1 MNNNKVVVHNLP
13 DSLSLQDVKA
23 FLSDVSNGTINVKQ
37 CDRANN
43 KTLSKAS
50 YIVHLNT
57 PEEAQMLVVFRRA
70 TLSSTLE
77 IIFLKTQDLME
88 FSARL
93 VLNLGKRGVSQDQKR
108 VACLFLYGLN
118 CIVRG
123 ELYERILKDM
133 THFKFPLLRKFYSK
147 LQS

>member
-70 TLSSTLE
+70 TLSSTLV
-77 IIFLKTQDLME
+77 IIFLKTQDLMK

-93 VLNLGKRGVSQDQKR
+93 VLNLGKRGVVKIKK
-108 VACLFLYGLN
+108 GLQV
-118 CIVRG
+118 C
-123 ELYERILKDM
+123 
-133 THFKFPLLRKFYSK
+133 FYTG
-147 LQS
+147 